1 MNYEYSINPQE
12 EIILAP
18 VQKTMDDIIYFTV
31 NDVKL
36 CVTETKNYIWCYCLI

>member
-1 MNYEYSINPQE
+1 MNYEDSINPQE

-18 VQKTMDDIIYFTV
+18 VQKNMNDIIYFTV